1 MINLTQGQIEYINDS
16 KIVRVSMTV
25 ETANG
30 ETVEITGDELSQFS
44 INTIFSTDN
53 EINIGNAIAS
63 ELRAT
68 IYRTDRLNGLA
79 FGGAKITVKYTIDNT
94 TINGGIYRVDSDPAT
109 TGDISIIALDK
120 LAKFDNPLPIDLKF
134 PMSARSL
141 LEKLCNYY
149 GVEYRVEK
157 KYINDGAI
165 ITGLGKDEENLGGL
179 TILGWLA
186 GLNGSNAIIDSENKL
201 DFITLDYDNTPIEM
215 NTNKVTDYIDS
226 TTTVSVTGVLCNKR
240 ISKENEDGDIFD
252 YIEEHQ
258 AGDKGYV
265 FDLSE
270 NNLVINSNNIQ
281 TILNN
286 IYSIWGGKEL
296 QPFDNLTTTSL
307 LYLQAGDLVQIP
319 DKSKP
324 SLITEHT
331 MSLNGI
337 STMTAGGSEKPRQKL
352 ARGGFSDEEYRA
364 IASIAKRAVERV
376 KEENPSDV
384 ETMINK
390 LHEEFVNGLGY
401 YQTIYKESNG
411 QERVYVHDK
420 PKLEESQYIEYK
432 PSAGSLIWTNEGWN
446 NGNPNWNSGYTK
458 DGSLLMRA
466 ITTIRLNAEQI
477 YVNDSVSLED
487 KLNDLSYT
495 TNDLWSTITSTHD
508 GLMSEIGQN
517 KEIVD
522 DLERNLSSKLTR
534 LEQDFEKFSLTVRDG
549 GGANLIKNSVGYGGT
564 THWKNAPSD
573 NQGVNTWILNN
584 SISKYGWVLEDNI
597 GLKTMS
603 QEIILSS
610 NTDYSFYAKINKGNA
625 NANTRIELRAN
636 GKLIKSFFNEKNE
649 GDFEVKENFNSGE
662 YNDFEIRISYGGA
675 TISGQTLITDLGIY
689 KGKEN
694 FTWQQNQGEVYTLNV
709 NVDSEGVLVKGADG
723 LSYTVMSPNEFA
735 GYYAGNKVF
744 TLNGDITEIKGL
756 VVNGSGID
764 ISPIKIVQDK
774 GKGAL
779 IFVYKGFD

>member
-1 MINLTQGQIEYINDS
+1 MINLTRDQIKYIDDS
-16 KIVRVSMTV
+16 KIVKVAMTV

-79 FGGAKITVKYTIDNT
+79 FGGAKITVKYTIDDT

-120 LAKFDNPLPIDLKF
+120 LAKFDNALPKDLKF

-141 LEKLCNYY
+141 LEKLCNFY
-149 GVEYRVEK
+149 GVEYRAEK

-165 ITGLGKDEENLGGL
+165 ITGLGKDNENLGGL
-179 TILGWLA
+179 TIICWLA
-186 GLNGSNAIIDSENKL
+186 GLNGANAIIDSENKL
-201 DFITLDYDNTPIEM
+201 DFITLDYKNTPIEI

-226 TTTVSVTGVLCNKR
+226 TTTVSVTGVMCNKR
-240 ISKENEDGDIFD
+240 LRKEAEDGEFSE
-252 YIEEHQ
+252 YVEENI
-258 AGDKGYV
+258 AGAKGYV

-270 NNLVINSNNIQ
+270 NELVINSNNTQ

-286 IYSIWGGKEL
+286 IYSIWGEKEL

-307 LYLQAGDLVQIP
+307 LYLQAGDLVKIP
-319 DKSKP
+319 EKSKP

-337 STMTAGGSEKPRQKL
+337 STMTAGGSVKPRQKL
-352 ARGGFSDEEYRA
+352 ASGGFSKEEYKT
-364 IASIAKRAVERV
+364 IASIAKRAVEQA
-376 KEENPSDV
+376 KEENPSDL

-401 YQTIYKESNG
+401 YQTVYKESNG

-446 NGNPNWNSGYTK
+446 NGSPNWNNGYTK

-477 YVNDSVSLED
+477 YVNDKVSLED

-495 TNDLWSTITSTHD
+495 ANDLWSTITSTHE

-517 KEIVD
+517 KKIVD
-522 DLERNLSSKLTR
+522 DLESNLSSKITR

-564 THWKNAPSD
+564 NNWKGAPSN

-584 SISKYGWVLEDNI
+584 SISKYGWVLADNASRASMVQDI
-597 GLKTMS
+597 K
-603 QEIILSS
+603 LSS
-610 NTDYSFYAKINKGNA
+610 NTDYSFYAKIKKGDA
-625 NANTRIELRAN
+625 NANTKIELRAN
-636 GKLIKSFFNEKNE
+636 NKIVKSFFDKSDKGE
-649 GDFEVKENFNSGE
+649 FEIKENFNTGNN
-662 YNDFEIRISYGGA
+662 NDFELWILYGGA
-675 TISGQTLITDLGIY
+675 SISGQTLITDLGIY
-689 KGKEN
+689 KGN
-694 FTWQQNQGEVYTLNV
+694 DVFAWQQNQGEVYTLNV
-709 NVDSEGVLVKGADG
+709 NVDSEGILVKGADG

-735 GYYAGNKVF
+735 GYYVGNKVF

-756 VVNGSGID
+756 TVNGSGID
-764 ISPIKIVQDK
+764 ISPIRMVQDRS
-774 GKGAL
+774 KGAL